1 MLLAAAPWCPQVV
14 APFFCLSHRTK
25 TKRLRSIRL
34 QHAARTAEYVPP
46 NYAHVGAGITRP
58 RIRYD
63 LEVSVDTSLP
73 WPVVDMK
80 AGGVSVSVL
89 SDWHVQ
95 GRAVA
100 ITIFRFHWKQ
110 YLILRCASE
119 ACERMN
125 TAFTEELSRLG
136 DEYHSVGEVKL
147 IEPPADDEELTA
159 WGEELKQ
166 AADVLLHNHSHPTT
180 REHACKPFKYDGP
193 CHVCSSIVCAR
204 ELL

>member
-1 MLLAAAPWCPQVV
+1 
-14 APFFCLSHRTK
+14 
-25 TKRLRSIRL
+25 
-34 QHAARTAEYVPP
+34 
-46 NYAHVGAGITRP
+46 
-58 RIRYD
+58 
-63 LEVSVDTSLP
+63 VSLCFQIGTCKD
-73 WPVVDMK
+73 
-80 AGGVSVSVL
+80 VL
-89 SDWHVQ
+89 SRSRFS
-95 GRAVA
+95 GFIGSSISFCAALRKRA
-100 ITIFRFHWKQ
+100 
-110 YLILRCASE
+110 
-119 ACERMN
+119 RMN
-125 TAFTEELSRLG
+125 TAFTKELSRFG